1 MDINEIEKYW
11 LVSSDDDMETS
22 IVLFKNKKYPQS
34 MFFLHLAVE
43 KMLKALFVGKNNCEA
58 PFGHNLQTL
67 AQKIPGV
74 PFEKEH
80 LETLSKITT
89 FNITARYDDYKR
101 NFYKICTRNF
111 ANDYLRIGQELIQWL
126 KSLMK

>member
-11 LVSSDDDMETS
+11 LVSSDDEMETS
-22 IVLFKNKKYPQS
+22 IVLFKNKKYSQS

-43 KMLKALFVGKNNCEA
+43 KMLKALFVNKNNCEA

-67 AQKIPGV
+67 AQKIPGI

-80 LETLSKITT
+80 FETFAKITT
-89 FNITARYDDYKR
+89 FNIAGRYDDYKR
-101 NFYKICTRNF
+101 NFYKICTGDF
-111 ANDYLRIGQELIQWL
+111 AADYLRIGQELIRWL
-126 KSLMK
+126 KSQMK